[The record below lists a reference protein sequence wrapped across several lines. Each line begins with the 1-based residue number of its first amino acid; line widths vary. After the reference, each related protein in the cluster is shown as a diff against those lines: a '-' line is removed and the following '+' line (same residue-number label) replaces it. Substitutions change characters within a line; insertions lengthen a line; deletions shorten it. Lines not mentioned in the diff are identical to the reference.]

1 MNKIKDVYGKQSE
14 YSIQEIMS
22 KYSNSNV
29 NSAKPMAWNGFKEF
43 IVVKKIRENNDVIS
57 FYFKAKDKSK
67 LLKHKPGQFFTIKLN
82 SEDEKY
88 KDEIRT
94 YSLSMMPNEEFYR
107 ISVKKVPSGLISN
120 YLHDKVEVGDIIYGM
135 VPMGLFMIN
144 ENNKEKPLI
153 LISGGIGITPL
164 ISMLYEEVKIRKQI
178 FFIQAIQNSD
188 VETFKDE
195 MKEIMKNRDNV
206 RNIVFYSNPKDDD
219 SLGKDYDFK
228 GRVDYNWIKNNL
240 PLNGDF
246 YFCGPPPFMK
256 GIYKALKELGV
267 KEEYINF
274 EFFGPKQDMLE

>member
-29 NSAKPMAWNGFKEF
+29 NSEKPMAWNGFKEF
-43 IVVKKIRENNDVIS
+43 IVIKKIRENNDVIS
-57 FYFKAKDKSK
+57 FYFKPKDKSK

-135 VPMGLFMIN
+135 VPMGLFTIN

-178 FFIQAIQNSD
+178 FFVQAIQNSD

-195 MKEIMKNRDNV
+195 MKEIMKSRDNV

-256 GIYKALKELGV
+256 GIYRALKELGV

-274 EFFGPKQDMLE
+274 EFFGPKQDMLD

>member
-22 KYSNSNV
+22 KYSNSNI

-57 FYFKAKDKSK
+57 FYFKPKDKSK

-82 SEDEKY
+82 SKDEKY

-135 VPMGLFMIN
+135 VPMGLFTIN

-164 ISMLYEEVKIRKQI
+164 ISMLYEEVEKRKEI
-178 FFIQAIQNSD
+178 FFVQAIQNSD

-228 GRVDYNWIKNNL
+228 GRVDYSWIKNNL

-274 EFFGPKQDMLE
+274 EFFGPKQDMID

>member
-29 NSAKPMAWNGFKEF
+29 NSEKPMAWNGFKEF
-43 IVVKKIRENNDVIS
+43 IVVKKIKENNDVIS

-135 VPMGLFMIN
+135 VPMGLFTIN
-144 ENNKEKPLI
+144 ENNKEKPLV

-178 FFIQAIQNSD
+178 FFVQAIQNSD